1 MSNFKTNLIYIL
13 IIALLLMILYET
25 CKHKKG
31 ATNFTSHS
39 DTTVQLNYIYYK
51 DTTKSK
57 PVYVKGGR
65 DKILETRVEYMPS
78 GDYNEL
84 VRQFQSLK
92 ETLLSKNIYIDS
104 LVLDSLGWVKIT
116 DTVQR
121 NAILGRTFEKNIRI
135 PIKTIAI
142 TKTVQAPARRQ
153 LYVGGSVYAT
163 PFSMAEYNVF
173 GGNRQSIVANVSG
186 EFLYKDKQDRL
197 FGAGVQWNG
206 KDINYGVSSYIK
218 LSFKKPNK

>member
-1 MSNFKTNLIYIL
+1 MNNFKTNLIYIL

-31 ATNFTSHS
+31 STNFTSHS
-39 DTTVQLNYIYYK
+39 DTSVQLNYIYYK

-65 DKILETRVEYMPS
+65 DRILETRIEYMPS
-78 GDYNEL
+78 GDYDEL
-84 VRQFQSLK
+84 VKQFQSLK

-104 LVLDSLGWVKIT
+104 LMLDSLGWVKIT

-121 NAILGRTFEKNIRI
+121 NAILGRTFEKNIKV
-135 PIKTIAI
+135 PIKTI
-142 TKTVQAPARRQ
+142 TVTNTVQAPVRRQ

-163 PFSMAEYNVF
+163 PFSMAPHNVF
-173 GGNRQSIVANVSG
+173 GGDRQSIITNVSG
-186 EFLYKDKQDRL
+186 EFLYKDRQDRL
-197 FGAGVQWNG
+197 FGAGVQWDG
-206 KDINYGVSSYIK
+206 KDLNYGVSSYIK
-218 LSFKKPNK
+218 LSLKKKN